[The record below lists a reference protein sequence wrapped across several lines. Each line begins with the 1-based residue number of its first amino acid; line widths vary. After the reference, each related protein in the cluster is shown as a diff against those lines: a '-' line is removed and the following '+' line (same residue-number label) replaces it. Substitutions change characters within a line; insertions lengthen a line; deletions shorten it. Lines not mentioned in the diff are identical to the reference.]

1 MSAVSTTV
9 VPFPITNEQFLR
21 AAFGAHWKR
30 ALVAAFP
37 GDPENPQE
45 ANWTAYPA
53 KMLPS
58 AARQSQ
64 LNTYFCPSLVRGTRR
79 ALYEF
84 VSFHVI
90 VIDDYGTKVDR
101 GRPEEFLGKPA
112 SYILETSPSNF
123 QAGWFI
129 EPRTDLA
136 WVRGFLQS
144 LKLALG
150 AGDNLTDP
158 MTWRRLPVGINGKA
172 KYRDPMGRSWQARLG
187 EDLP

>member
-1 MSAVSTTV
+1 MPASPRV
-9 VPFPITNEQFLR
+9 VPFPVTNEQFLR
-21 AAFGAHWKR
+21 AVFGDRWKG

-37 GDPENPQE
+37 GDPENPKE

-53 KMLPS
+53 TMLPS
-58 AARQSQ
+58 SSRQSQ
-64 LNTYFCPSLVRGTRR
+64 LNTYYCPSLTRGTRR
-79 ALYEF
+79 ALHDF

-90 VIDDYGTKVDR
+90 VVDDYGTKITR
-101 GRPEEFLGKPA
+101 GKPEA
-112 SYILETSPSNF
+112 ILGPAHYVLETSPDNF

-136 WVRGFLQS
+136 WVRGFLQR

-158 MTWRRLPVGINGKA
+158 MTWRRLPLGINGKK
-172 KYRDPMGRSWQARLG
+172 KYRNPMGKPWQAGLSSLG
-187 EDLP
+187 DLP